1 LPWAFDI
8 PSQSEPL
15 SYYHTYGNTSRA
27 RPSAFVAWDTY
38 IGGPGWGNIS
48 DWWNCRADWM
58 ALWSGVFQ
66 EHLDDAI
73 YDANTISQWI
83 PPSTYYGHIRIWG
96 YSVMMF
102 DEYNYGG
109 DWVF

>member
-1 LPWAFDI
+1 
-8 PSQSEPL
+8 
-15 SYYHTYGNTSRA
+15 
-27 RPSAFVAWDTY
+27 
-38 IGGPGWGNIS
+38 
-48 DWWNCRADWM
+48 M

-73 YDANTISQWI
+73 YDANTISGWI
-83 PPSTYYGHIRIWG
+83 PPSTYYGHIKIWG

-102 DEYNYGG
+102 DDYNYGG